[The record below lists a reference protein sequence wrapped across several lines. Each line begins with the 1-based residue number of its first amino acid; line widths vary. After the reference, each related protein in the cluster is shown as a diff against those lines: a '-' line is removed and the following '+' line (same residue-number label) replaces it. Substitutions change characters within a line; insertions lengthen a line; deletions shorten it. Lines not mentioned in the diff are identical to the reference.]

1 MEDVKTNLAVLWIV
15 RGLAFLCDG
24 LLVFYEPG
32 GIETMLTGELYGMQ
46 LGDEFSLLL
55 VFMLIVSLIM
65 AVLSLN
71 LNNSINKWVN
81 IFVGLILIVVGII
94 LNISMGATSISHY
107 LVQGLQYLFT
117 ILIIWFAWKLQKD

>member
-24 LLVFYEPG
+24 LLVLYEPG
-32 GIETMLTGELYGMQ
+32 GIETMLTGELYGIQ

-55 VFMLIVSLIM
+55 VLMLALSLIM
-65 AVLSLN
+65 SVLSLN
-71 LNNSINKWVN
+71 LKNSINKWLN
-81 IFVGLILIVVGII
+81 ILVGLVLIVVGII
-94 LNISMGATSISHY
+94 LNVNMGATSISHY

-117 ILIIWFAWKLQKD
+117 ILIIWFAWKIK